1 MTEEFEIGA
10 SVRIISKHLVG
21 VIESIDT
28 SGGESVYVISNRLV
42 GDDEIGERWKDVE
55 AVRATADELELIHQD
70 TA

>member
-1 MTEEFEIGA
+1 MTEGFEIGA
-10 SVRIISKHLVG
+10 SVRITSKHLVG

-42 GDDEIGERWKDVE
+42 GDDEIGKRWKDVE
-55 AVRATADELELIHQD
+55 TVRATADELELIHQD